1 MSFRPRVTLASPS
14 VDDCRALSEWLAA
27 EGYEPSAIQNPARL
41 TAELPTRMLEM
52 LVVDAK
58 FAATALAALRM
69 RSGAV
74 PVAIVG
80 DPDPV
85 AEAHAI
91 TRGMAYLVRPLD
103 RTLVVCSVAMAIME
117 SRPARRSERKR
128 ARVDAVVRGVA
139 SRIID
144 LSKEG
149 MRLEIPRVKHAA
161 PPPPVFDVGL
171 PMLGVSL
178 TVRRMW
184 TATPPEMGPDAIWY
198 GGELSNNSRRV
209 ELAWHTLVDALPRAR
224 LQVIQ

>member
-14 VDDCRALSEWLAA
+14 VDECRALSEWLAA
-27 EGYEPSAIQNPARL
+27 EGYETSTIQNPARL

-58 FAATALAALRM
+58 FAATALAALRP
-69 RSGAV
+69 RSAAV

-103 RTLVVCSVAMAIME
+103 RTLVTCSVAMAIME
-117 SRPARRSERKR
+117 SRPSRRSERKR
-128 ARVDAVVRGVA
+128 ARVDAIVRGVP

-149 MRLEIPRVKHAA
+149 MRLEIPRVKHAT
-161 PPPPVFDVGL
+161 PPPPIFDVGL

-184 TATPPEMGPDAIWY
+184 TATPPEMAADAIWY